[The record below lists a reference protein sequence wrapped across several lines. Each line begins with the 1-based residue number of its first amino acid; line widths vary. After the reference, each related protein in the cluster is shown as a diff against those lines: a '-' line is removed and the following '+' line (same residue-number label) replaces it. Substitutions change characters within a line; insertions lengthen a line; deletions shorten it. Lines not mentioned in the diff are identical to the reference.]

1 MKKFTL
7 NFLVIIFLTIG
18 TSGALHAQNNAE
30 IERQLEEIMKAREE
44 MFKMLMDDSSFDN
57 FDKRFD
63 DMVKRF
69 QQSGGFGLEQMDDP
83 IVGEYDWIKTNTH
96 KILKLKVKQVKDK
109 PLDIKIENGM
119 IRLKGD
125 VETMSGEGANSVK
138 RKVSFQ
144 RAFTLPDDV
153 DQNNPEFENKDG
165 SMLIKFKLK
174 KPGSNKGHSQK
185 DSQKTLP
192 KQDPQNDRI
201 PITPGAEDVTI

>member
-1 MKKFTL
+1 MRKKIALCSILVAGLL
-7 NFLVIIFLTIG
+7 NTGSVFAQ
-18 TSGALHAQNNAE
+18 TSEMQK
-30 IERQLEEIMKAREE
+30 QMEEIMKTREE
-44 MFKMLMDDSSFDN
+44 MFRMLLDDSSTEA
-57 FDKRFD
+57 FDKRFE

-69 QQSGGFGLEQMDDP
+69 QQGGGFGGLGLEQFDDP

-125 VETMSGEGANSVK
+125 VETVDGDVR

-153 DQNNPEFENKDG
+153 DQTNPEFENKDG
-165 SMLIKFKLK
+165 SMLIKFKYKHLSKTK
-174 KPGSNKGHSQK
+174 KGESPEKTEPPK
-185 DSQKTLP
+185 D
-192 KQDPQNDRI
+192 DRVPLSPDKDGI
-201 PITPGAEDVTI
+201 SI